1 MTPRGSHQLDVA
13 VGAHRRWYN
22 GGMRFLIA
30 IGVVLLPIIAV
41 GAAEPVAFVLCGGN
55 GPANEYPASFRAV
68 DFVEQAD
75 AIANNVRQAGIKRVL
90 YHNPG
95 GLFFKGW
102 TPDPTD
108 VHNPAL
114 FERFA
119 KLRVDTRAMWIDQWL
134 LAESSRCR
142 FADREKLAAGHE
154 LLRRA
159 GVTEVIYYVGSP
171 DTLRDAAKEGP
182 ACVEMFVDCGP
193 GASVAFDAVAWEGS
207 RWKAGDDV
215 CEFFSSLRK
224 QGVKVYI
231 EPRLTAKQAKAGL
244 GKYVDGTISEHRV
257 DQMYKPD
264 FAIQP
269 GETIV
274 DTGDL
279 PTAQVQIPAGLTPC
293 YRGPLNWNE
302 PLSQ

>member
-1 MTPRGSHQLDVA
+1 MASAWVGTPKDVYDSMMTYYD
-13 VGAHRRWYN
+13 
-22 GGMRFLIA
+22 A
-30 IGVVLLPIIAV
+30 IGGFDPI
-41 GAAEPVAFVLCGGN
+41 F
-55 GPANEYPASFRAV
+55 
-68 DFVEQAD
+68 
-75 AIANNVRQAGIKRVL
+75 
-90 YHNPG
+90 
-95 GLFFKGW
+95 
-102 TPDPTD
+102 
-108 VHNPAL
+108 
-114 FERFA
+114 
-119 KLRVDTRAMWIDQWL
+119 
-134 LAESSRCR
+134 
-142 FADREKLAAGHE
+142 
-154 LLRRA
+154 
-159 GVTEVIYYVGSP
+159 
-171 DTLRDAAKEGP
+171 
-182 ACVEMFVDCGP
+182 
-193 GASVAFDAVAWEGS
+193 
-207 RWKAGDDV
+207 WKAGDDV

-231 EPRLTAKQAKAGL
+231 EPRLTAKQAQAGL